1 MTYSKNHFISIVVA
15 LIVLLSTADI
25 YAQDRINFN
34 DKNIWLNGGNVAW
47 VNFARDVGPGQ
58 TNIDDFNSMFTQVSN
73 YGGNSM
79 RFWVHI
85 NGSNTPVWNGNE
97 VTGPGAGTIDDLRD
111 ILDAAWEKE
120 IGLIL
125 CLWSFDMLRESSGE
139 TITGRNRNM
148 LEDSTL
154 TQTYIDN
161 ALIPMVEELGDHPA
175 ILAWEIF
182 NEAEGMS
189 KEFGWENIT
198 GSVENRVAMSD
209 IQRFTN
215 MTAGAIRRANS
226 NAVVSNGAWSFHAL
240 AETSNPNS
248 KNYYSDEE
256 LISAGKDSLGT
267 LDFYM
272 VHYYDWGGTALS
284 PFHNHA
290 DSWGLDKPIVVGEF
304 GIPSGDL
311 FGIPGSEL
319 YETLY
324 ENGYAGALVWQWV
337 DWYQNRGNYGESWL
351 RGLDQMLYMKLNYPG
366 DISLGP
372 TYPQITR
379 FSAFPNEITDSDSAR
394 LDWQVHFAD
403 VVTLNGE
410 PVAHADSIFVSPSE
424 TTTYEI
430 VASSDT
436 TDVID
441 TASIIVRIVEA
452 NKINRALLKPAYSS
466 ANETGHGNADPN
478 FVTDGDLSTRW
489 SSPYQDNHWI
499 YIDLGATHNIES
511 VLLDWEYAYGKSYEI
526 QTSFDTE
533 IWTTVFEERNG
544 NGGID
549 SVDFNKPVPGRYIRM
564 LGRERGTN
572 YGFSLWRFE
581 IRGLKAENQPPEIKL
596 TVPETSIEVRE
607 FSRLQFTAEATKADG
622 IIEEVLFYLNE
633 EELVSIAEPPFVTET
648 TIGEAGTYQVYARA
662 LDSNGYKVQSS
673 SQSISV
679 VSDLISKRLEAEHGI
694 LSDSVDTIDISVG
707 VSGSG
712 YVDSKEKGRITWKN
726 VGMGSETDFDVK
738 IRFRLFDDINNQEL
752 LINDTV
758 VDTLTF
764 EGDTNRW
771 QILETTVIA
780 EEAIFSLGL
789 ANLDQNIQFDYLD
802 LKASGVGT
810 SNEDLQTGPK
820 ILTLD
825 QNYPNPFNPMTV
837 IGYQLPEQ
845 SDVRLEV
852 FDITGRQVA
861 LLVDGTQSAGTHSA
875 EFDASNL
882 ASGVYMYRLT
892 ANQQVQVRM
901 MTLMK

>member
-1 MTYSKNHFISIVVA
+1 MTYSKNHSISFVA
-15 LIVLLSTADI
+15 VLIVLLSATGV
-25 YAQDRINFN
+25 YAQDRISFN

-47 VNFARDVGPGQ
+47 VEFARDVGPGQ
-58 TNIDDFNSMFTQVSN
+58 TNIDDFNTMFTQVNN

-97 VTGPGAGTIDDLRD
+97 VTGPGAGTIDDLRA

-161 ALIPMVEELGDHPA
+161 ALTPMVEELGDHPA

-198 GSVENRVAMSD
+198 GSVEDRIAMSD

-311 FGIPGSEL
+311 FGIPGSDL

-337 DWYQNRGNYGESWL
+337 DWFQNRGNYGESWL
-351 RGLDQMLYMKLNYPG
+351 RGLDQMLHMKLSYPG
-366 DISLGP
+366 DISLGS

-379 FSAFPNEITDSDSAR
+379 LSAFPNEIVVGDSAR
-394 LDWQVHFAD
+394 INWQVHFAD
-403 VVTLNGE
+403 NVTLNGN
-410 PVAHADSIFVSPSE
+410 PVAHADTIFVSPSE
-424 TTTYEI
+424 TTTYEF

-436 TDVID
+436 TDVTD
-441 TASIIVRIVEA
+441 TASVKVKIVEA
-452 NKINRALLKPAYSS
+452 NEINRALLKPAFSS
-466 ANETGHGNADPN
+466 ENETGHGNADPN
-478 FVTDGDLSTRW
+478 FVTDGDLTTRW

-499 YIDLGATHNIES
+499 YVDLGATYDIES
-511 VLLDWEYAYGKSYEI
+511 VLLDWEFAYGKSYDI
-526 QTSFDTE
+526 QTSLDTE
-533 IWTTVFEERNG
+533 VWTTVFEERNG
-544 NGGID
+544 SGGVD
-549 SVDFNKPVPGRYIRM
+549 SVAFDNPVPGRYVRM
-564 LGRERGTN
+564 LGKERATQ

-581 IRGLKAENQPPEIKL
+581 VRGLKAEHQPPVISL
-596 TVPETSIEVRE
+596 TLPDKSIQVRE
-607 FSRLQFTAEATKADG
+607 MSRLQFSAETSDVDG
-622 IIEEVLFYLNE
+622 TVEEVTFYLNGE
-633 EELVSIAEPPFVTET
+633 EITNLSEPPFTTEMV
-648 TIGEAGTYQVYARA
+648 IGNEGEYRVHASV
-662 LDSNGYKVQSS
+662 LDSNGYRVQSS
-673 SQSISV
+673 GQTITV
-679 VSDLISKRLEAEHGI
+679 LSDLYTKRFEAEFGI
-694 LSDSVDTIDISVG
+694 LSDSVSVIDLSVG
-707 VSGSG
+707 VSGDG
-712 YVDSKEKGRITWKN
+712 YAIMKPEGQILWKN
-726 VGMGSETDFDVK
+726 VGMGSENEFNLK
-738 IRFRLFDDINNQEL
+738 IRYRLSDGENSQQL
-752 LINDTV
+752 MINDTV
-758 VDTLTF
+758 SDTLTF
-764 EGDTNRW
+764 DGASNNW
-771 QILETTVIA
+771 QLFEKTLTT
-780 EEAIFSLGL
+780 EEEVFSIGL
-789 ANLDQNIQFDYLD
+789 INMGENIHFDYLELNVAEVSTTVD
-802 LKASGVGT
+802 DFSDIP
-810 SNEDLQTGPK
+810 N
-820 ILTLD
+820 TLSLA
-825 QNYPNPFNPMTV
+825 QNYPNPFNPTTTISYEV
-837 IGYQLPEQ
+837 PNAGFVSLKVYSLIGQK
-845 SDVRLEV
+845 
-852 FDITGRQVA
+852 VA
-861 LLVDGTQSAGTHSA
+861 TLVNGEMSAGKHQVT
-875 EFDASNL
+875 FDASAL
-882 ASGVYMYRLT
+882 SSGIYLVRLQSDSGVRTRKISLI
-892 ANQQVQVRM
+892 
-901 MTLMK
+901 K